1 MLAILVSLLAA
12 AAAEQ
17 GTSALPPPA
26 PEPAEPGLVE
36 TQEAAA
42 SVAAGPASD
51 DASRTA
57 RDRHA
62 HWAPQ
67 LRGELLGKDDARS
80 RAGEFRLAPLREND
94 LGASRGWAL
103 TLTWDFSQV
112 IFAREEG
119 QLALAHAHLAR
130 LRREVE
136 SRAAQLWIERR
147 QAKALWLTSRQPAA
161 CLALLQ
167 LSAQLDALTAGL
179 FRDAVSREEAACNS
193 EEKR

>member
-1 MLAILVSLLAA
+1 M
-12 AAAEQ
+12 
-17 GTSALPPPA
+17 
-26 PEPAEPGLVE
+26 
-36 TQEAAA
+36 
-42 SVAAGPASD
+42 
-51 DASRTA
+51 
-57 RDRHA
+57 
-62 HWAPQ
+62 
-67 LRGELLGKDDARS
+67 
-80 RAGEFRLAPLREND
+80 
-94 LGASRGWAL
+94 
-103 TLTWDFSQV
+103 

-147 QAKALWLTSRQPAA
+147 QAKALWLASRQPAA